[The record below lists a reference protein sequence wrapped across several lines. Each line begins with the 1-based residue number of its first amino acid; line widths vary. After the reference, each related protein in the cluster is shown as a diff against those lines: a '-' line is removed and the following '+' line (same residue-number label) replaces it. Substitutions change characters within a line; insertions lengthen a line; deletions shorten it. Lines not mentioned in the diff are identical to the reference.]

1 MMVIVNT
8 NRMLFFISCSLLFVL
23 TGFFTSQSKCRFEL
37 PSKGEVQQL
46 LMSSRWYIAKG
57 EGPGGAILVGG
68 TYDFSTTHRR
78 VTLGRETGTMKYK
91 ILSVRPSQSG
101 MSYFF
106 DLKINTD
113 EGKSWVEEC
122 MVKPSGSIIIRKEGF
137 SPYQKTNKSM
147 YLEIVPL

>member
-1 MMVIVNT
+1 
-8 NRMLFFISCSLLFVL
+8 
-23 TGFFTSQSKCRFEL
+23 
-37 PSKGEVQQL
+37 
-46 LMSSRWYIAKG
+46 
-57 EGPGGAILVGG
+57 
-68 TYDFSTTHRR
+68 
-78 VTLGRETGTMKYK
+78 
-91 ILSVRPSQSG
+91 